1 EIGLVSTTMPRLS
14 PPLAKFEGFALVG
27 RDGWVKVHSQ
37 PSRSLRES
45 LTLESNGDPALAA
58 ALWYRA
64 PGRFD
69 VLYHGRDHR
78 MRVDPVEGSDSR
90 LVSFLDMRGIRAAAA
105 EQFAGAAGLFA
116 IYALLFVL
124 VALLVQIADP
134 RYCAEWLWPD
144 RQPSRVD
151 GYLRAAA
158 CLLITAGG
166 VPHAGGG
173 APPRR
178 APPPPRRAPAPR
190 GPRLLPLPG
199 P

>member
-1 EIGLVSTTMPRLS
+1 AGDRDALDAVYSRLDGKLLLVSARKIPASQPYVAGPTEIGLVSTTMPRLS

-37 PSRSLRES
+37 PSRSIRES

-78 MRVDPVEGSDSR
+78 MRVDPIEGSDWS

-134 RYCAEWLWPD
+134 RYCAEW
-144 RQPSRVD
+144 
-151 GYLRAAA
+151 
-158 CLLITAGG
+158 
-166 VPHAGGG
+166 
-173 APPRR
+173 
-178 APPPPRRAPAPR
+178 
-190 GPRLLPLPG
+190 
-199 P
+199 